1 MLIFMLFFLETA
13 FSEIDI
19 EYIVSFIVGLAVTM
33 GATQFIKTRIGVG
46 SLGATILAAVLSF
59 VIGLIT
65 VFVQMYFSGD
75 FSAGQFL
82 ANATSIF
89 TASTIAYRA
98 IQTVLDNTYI
108 ETTKP

>member
-1 MLIFMLFFLETA
+1 MFGFVMFFLDSA
-13 FSEIDI
+13 VSGINV
-19 EYIVSFIVGLAVTM
+19 EYIVSFIVGLLVTM

-46 SLGATILAAVLSF
+46 SFGSTIIAAVLSF

-65 VFVQMYFSGD
+65 VLVQMFISGD